1 MKDLWLYLRAR
12 HWHIALWAINW
23 ALFALM
29 ARLGG
34 MGAENVAYTALLS
47 AVCALAVGALDCR
60 QFLKKHRLLQDICRQ
75 TRLAASNLPEC
86 GANALEQDYQALVRA
101 LESDMAAAVS
111 RTDRKMADLAAYYT
125 LWAHQIKTPI
135 AAMRLLLQQ
144 DGQEN
149 SELGQELF
157 RVEQYVEMA
166 LGYVRLDSE
175 STDLLLRRYPLDEVI
190 RPAVRK
196 FAPQFIHKRLTLRYE
211 PGTQTALTD
220 EKWLGFVIEQVLSN
234 AVKYTPAGGTVTISC
249 TDAPAIIISDTGIGV
264 EPEDLPRVF
273 EQGFTG
279 YNGRADRKATG
290 LGLYLCRRVCRR
302 LGHTITMRSRVGE
315 GTELTISLARTERTH
330 E

>member
-47 AVCALAVGALDCR
+47 AVCALAVGAADCR

-75 TRLAASNLPEC
+75 TRLAASSLPEC

-157 RVEQYVEMA
+157 RIEQYVEMA

-234 AVKYTPAGGTVTISC
+234 AVKYTPVGGTVTISC
-249 TDAPAIIISDTGIGV
+249 TDAPAIVISARI
-264 EPEDLPRVF
+264 
-273 EQGFTG
+273 
-279 YNGRADRKATG
+279 RA
-290 LGLYLCRRVCRR
+290 GLYR
-302 LGHTITMRSRVGE
+302 LQRPRGQKGHRSRA
-315 GTELTISLARTERTH
+315 LSLPPRLPQARPYHHHALARGRGH
-330 E
+330 RDHDQPRAHRAHARMSGAV

>member
-1 MKDLWLYLRAR
+1 
-12 HWHIALWAINW
+12 
-23 ALFALM
+23 
-29 ARLGG
+29 
-34 MGAENVAYTALLS
+34 
-47 AVCALAVGALDCR
+47 
-60 QFLKKHRLLQDICRQ
+60 
-75 TRLAASNLPEC
+75 
-86 GANALEQDYQALVRA
+86 
-101 LESDMAAAVS
+101 
-111 RTDRKMADLAAYYT
+111 
-125 LWAHQIKTPI
+125 
-135 AAMRLLLQQ
+135 
-144 DGQEN
+144 
-149 SELGQELF
+149 
-157 RVEQYVEMA
+157 MA

-315 GTELTISLARTERTH
+315 GTEITISLARTERTH

>member
-1 MKDLWLYLRAR
+1 MKELGEYVHMRAR
-12 HWHIALWAINW
+12 VLALWAVNW
-23 ALFALM
+23 LAFA
-29 ARLGG
+29 AVAALGG
-34 MGAENVAYTALLS
+34 MAWENVAYAMLLS
-47 AVCALAVGALDCR
+47 AVCALGVGIAD
-60 QFLKKHRLLQDICRQ
+60 FLRFRRRHRLLQKLCTQ
-75 TRLAASNLPEC
+75 AHLAAQALPEC
-86 GANALEQDYQALVRA
+86 GNALERDYQALVRA
-101 LESDMAAAVS
+101 LERERVDTVS
-111 RTDRKMADLAAYYT
+111 RMDKKMADLGAYYT

-144 DGQEN
+144 SGEEN
-149 SELGQELF
+149 GALGQELF
-157 RVEQYVEMA
+157 RIEQYVDMA
-166 LGYVRLDSE
+166 LGYVRLDSD
-175 STDLLLRRYPLDEVI
+175 SSDLLLRSYDLDAII

-196 FAPQFIHKRLTLRYE
+196 FAPQFIGKRLTLRYE
-211 PGTQTALTD
+211 PMSCSVLTD

-234 AVKYTPAGGTVTISC
+234 AVKYTPEGGSVTLSC
-249 TDAPAIIISDTGIGV
+249 TDDQTLQITDTGIGV

-315 GTELTISLARTERTH
+315 GTTVCIGLAREDRTH